1 MARAKTTFSKMGI
14 FLCSSM
20 KEGEGKQ
27 LVECMI
33 CGVLVG
39 SVFSYHKHNVRQH
52 SLAQLSRAILKLRN
66 LKLPLVDPMEEV
78 DEGEDDDDEDVM
90 GGRIKD
96 PMDVLSECVCT
107 YCSRT
112 LQ

>member
-1 MARAKTTFSKMGI
+1 
-14 FLCSSM
+14 M
-20 KEGEGKQ
+20 KEVEGKQ

-66 LKLPLVDPMEEV
+66 LKLPLVDPAEENTT
-78 DEGEDDDDEDVM
+78 EGDDDEDEDVM
-90 GGRIKD
+90 CGGIND
-96 PMDVLSECVCT
+96 PMDVLSKF
-107 YCSRT
+107 
-112 LQ
+112 

>member
-1 MARAKTTFSKMGI
+1 
-14 FLCSSM
+14 M

-39 SVFSYHKHNVRQH
+39 SVYSYHKHNVRQH

-66 LKLPLVDPMEEV
+66 LKLPLVDPVEESAT
-78 DEGEDDDDEDVM
+78 DDGDDDDEDVM
-90 GGRIKD
+90 CSRIKD
-96 PMDVLSECVCT
+96 PMDVLSEYSICVC
-107 YCSRT
+107 YGRT
-112 LQ
+112 EC